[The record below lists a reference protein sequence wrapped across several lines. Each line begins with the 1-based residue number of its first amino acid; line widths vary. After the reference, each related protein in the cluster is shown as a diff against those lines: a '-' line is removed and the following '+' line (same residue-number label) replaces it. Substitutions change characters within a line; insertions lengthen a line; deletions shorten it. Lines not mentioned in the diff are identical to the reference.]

1 MAACGGCG
9 REIEA
14 SFRFCPWC
22 AAPQRRKLVEFFRP
36 HPRDAGRALRVSRY
50 FGDEPQVRFSVWDDG
65 TAQAAVSLEDAEA
78 RRMAAFVAATTQPPS
93 RVAAGCSSAC
103 TCSSRHANCGPACGR
118 RIHRLANQVPDT
130 FPASGAGHMVSKVSR
145 LRSERLAEAWL
156 VI

>member
-65 TAQAAVSLEDAEA
+65 IAQAAVSLEDAEA
-78 RRMAAFVAATTQPPS
+78 RRVAAFVAATTQP
-93 RVAAGCSSAC
+93 A
-103 TCSSRHANCGPACGR
+103 
-118 RIHRLANQVPDT
+118 
-130 FPASGAGHMVSKVSR
+130 VSR
-145 LRSERLAEAWL
+145 RGRLL
-156 VI
+156 DRLHLH